1 MAVKNIRLVI
11 LLMFCAASSLVK
23 AQSGNK
29 MSISIGPDVGIPINA
44 DHPSSVHTRDIYQ
57 DGLGGTI
64 RAEFPLT
71 AVLHATASVGY
82 VVYHSN
88 VTYLLYA
95 TPTLLNNF
103 AGPSNPGSPPPY
115 KYVPLKAGLRYY
127 FVKCLFVSAEAG
139 DAVKIGDRAK
149 ASFIYSGGAG
159 AVVPFGVHHALDI
172 GFRYEQGFKNIDS
185 DFKMGQIGIGFS
197 YKYTF

>member
-1 MAVKNIRLVI
+1 MAVKYIRLLI
-11 LLMFCAASSLVK
+11 LLMFCAASSRVS

-29 MSISIGPDVGIPINA
+29 MSLSIGPDVGIPINV
-44 DHPSSVHTRDIYQ
+44 DHPNAVHTRDIYQ

-71 AVLHATASVGY
+71 PALHATASVGY

-88 VTYLLYA
+88 LRYLYL
-95 TPTLLNNF
+95 TPTQLSNY
-103 AGPSNPGSPPPY
+103 AGPSNTSSPPPY

-127 FVKCLFVSAEAG
+127 YVKCLFVSAEAG
-139 DAVKIGDRAK
+139 DALKIGHEAK

-159 AVVPFGVHHALDI
+159 AAVPFGVHHALDI
-172 GFRYEQGFKNIDS
+172 GFRYESGYKNIDS